1 MPGTF
6 FGPYNEQFSDYA
18 EPAGGNAGRFPLGH
32 YLILPDQR
40 RYRFTLNDGT
50 TEVAGRMYQSSA
62 PIGTHTDR
70 NSDVARAVGA
80 VAVSATLGS
89 TSAAQDI
96 YSEGMVHVNDADG
109 VGYAWRIA
117 RAVVNGQ
124 AHNAVAGSGVLT
136 VTLAAGE
143 QVQVAISATTSQ
155 LTFTRNRFH
164 QVIIAPTDLTASLAG
179 VSPGVSTTGR
189 YYWSQVFG
197 EAAVLQDLD
206 LYEGQMVQSSNNTAG
221 AIESSKFK
229 VRTGTSVPGDSKT
242 CGANALDSSGSENV
256 ITLIGTASNTTYDIS
271 GPSSVRGALVG
282 VCRVANIT
290 TEAALI
296 DLQFLDNY

>member
-50 TEVAGRMYQSSA
+50 TEVAGRLYQSSA
-62 PIGTHTDR
+62 PITDHTDQ
-70 NSDVARAVGA
+70 NSDVARAVGS

-96 YSEGMVHVNDADG
+96 YSEGIVHVNDADG
-109 VGYAWRIA
+109 EGYAWRIA
-117 RAVVNGQ
+117 RAVANGQ
-124 AHNAVAGSGVLT
+124 AHDAVASSGVLT

-143 QVQVAISATTSQ
+143 QVQVALTASSSQ

-164 QVIIAPTDLTASLAG
+164 QVIIAPTTLTGSLAG

-189 YYWSQVFG
+189 YYWGQVAG

-206 LYEGQMVQSSNNTAG
+206 LYEGQMVQSSNNTTG
-221 AIESSKFK
+221 AIESSKFR
-229 VRTGTSVPGDSKT
+229 VRTGASAPGDSAT
-242 CGANALDSSGSENV
+242 CGANALDSSGSETV
-256 ITLIGTASNTTYDIS
+256 ISLIGTGSNTTFDIS
-271 GPSSVRGALVG
+271 GPASVRGALVG
-282 VCRVANIT
+282 VCRVANIN
-290 TEAALI
+290 EEEALI